1 MTQLGKLDRLA
12 IACLQQRAYGGR
24 AMPKPIATRQA
35 LMEAVARDVDSIC
48 VAVATDVGEAP
59 DVVRGDVELALRL
72 LATPEQ
78 ERPIVDKAAKLL
90 TRRGAD
96 AAVEGLPTERL
107 IDRYMSA
114 LPAIWDAARDL
125 GPTPDALN
133 EVGSWLLRAADL
145 AAMAIAEGYT
155 KADREIVARDATA
168 RRAFLEELLSS
179 VVVDDAAF
187 ARLRRLAV
195 RYGLNP
201 TGSYRLVAISPHHD
215 ARDDEAHDL
224 ADRLAGRIGAVSST
238 DLARAGGVRLP
249 QVLARQRRIV
259 VLARADWPGV
269 DRLRTALDKLAPGWT
284 AVTGPAVDG
293 VEDLSRS
300 LAQLIDTLRAADRM
314 GHLGWVESADDLAV
328 ERLLLLD
335 EGLLRAVVR
344 RELGALL
351 DVPRMGDE
359 LVETLRVFFEAGEN
373 MRETARR
380 MHLASRTVA
389 YRLERIEEVLGRPID
404 GQIRPRLSVAL
415 LAYRAIGGRAV
426 VDPGH
431 TIAVQ

>member
-1 MTQLGKLDRLA
+1 MIQVGKLDPGR
-12 IACLQQRAYGGR
+12 IAWLRQRAYRAR
-24 AMPKPIATRQA
+24 AMPKPLATRQA
-35 LMEAVARDVDSIC
+35 LMEAVASDADAIC
-48 VAVATDVGEAP
+48 AAVAADVGEEPA
-59 DVVRGDVELALRL
+59 VVRADVELSLRL

-78 ERPIVDKAAKLL
+78 ERPIVDKATKLL
-90 TRRGAD
+90 TRRGSE

-114 LPAIWDAARDL
+114 LPAIWDAAREL
-125 GPTPDALN
+125 NPTPDALN

-179 VVVDDAAF
+179 VVMDDAAS

-201 TGSYRLVAISPHHD
+201 GGSYRLVAISPHHD
-215 ARDDEAHDL
+215 AGDDEAHDL

-238 DLARAGGVRLP
+238 DRARPGGVRLP

-269 DRLRTALDKLAPGWT
+269 DRLRAALDKLTPGWT
-284 AVTGPAVDG
+284 AVTGPP
-293 VEDLSRS
+293 VEGIEGLSRS
-300 LAQLIDTLRAADRM
+300 IAQLIDTLRAADRM
-314 GHLGWVESADDLAV
+314 GHVGWVASADDLAV

-335 EGLLRAVVR
+335 EGLLRVVVR
-344 RELGALL
+344 RELGPLL
-351 DVPRMGDE
+351 DVPRMGEE

-373 MRETARR
+373 MREAARR

-389 YRLERIEEVLGRPID
+389 YRLARIEEVLGRPID
-404 GQIRPRLSVAL
+404 GEIRPRLSVAL
-415 LAYRAIGGRAV
+415 LAYRAIGARPAEAAAAT
-426 VDPGH
+426 D
-431 TIAVQ
+431 

>member
-1 MTQLGKLDRLA
+1 
-12 IACLQQRAYGGR
+12 
-24 AMPKPIATRQA
+24 
-35 LMEAVARDVDSIC
+35 MEAVARQVDAISA
-48 VAVATDVGEAP
+48 AVAADVGEEVAI
-59 DVVRGDVELALRL
+59 VRPDVELALGL

-78 ERPIVDKAAKLL
+78 ARPIIDKATKVL
-90 TRRGAD
+90 TRRGTE
-96 AAVEGLPTERL
+96 AAIEGLPTERL

-114 LPAIWDAARDL
+114 LPAIWDVARDL
-125 GPTPDALN
+125 NPTADALN

-145 AAMAIAEGYT
+145 AAMSIAEGYT
-155 KADREIVARDATA
+155 RADREIVARDATA

-179 VVVDDAAF
+179 ASMDDAAY

-201 TGSYRLVAISPHHD
+201 VGTYRLVAISPHHD
-215 ARDDEAHDL
+215 TRDDEAHDL
-224 ADRLAGRIGAVSST
+224 ADRLAGRIGAISST

-259 VLARADWPGV
+259 VLARGDWPGV
-269 DRLRTALDKLAPGWT
+269 DRLRAALDKLAPGWT
-284 AVTGPAVDG
+284 AVTGPPVEGVDA
-293 VEDLSRS
+293 LSRTLS
-300 LAQLIDTLRAADRM
+300 QLIDTLRAADRL
-314 GHLGWVESADDLAV
+314 GHLGWVENVDDLAV

-404 GQIRPRLSVAL
+404 GEIRPRLSVAL
-415 LAYRAIGGRAV
+415 LAYRATGGRAA
-426 VDPGH
+426 GA
-431 TIAVQ
+431 TAATL

>member
-1 MTQLGKLDRLA
+1 
-12 IACLQQRAYGGR
+12 
-24 AMPKPIATRQA
+24 MPKPIATRQV
-35 LMEAVARDVDSIC
+35 LMEAVAREADAIC
-48 VAVATDVGEAP
+48 AAVAADVGEPP
-59 DVVRGDVELALRL
+59 DVVRADVELALGL

-78 ERPIVDKAAKLL
+78 ERPVVDKAAKLL
-90 TRRGAD
+90 TKRGAE

-114 LPAIWDAARDL
+114 LPAIWDTARDL
-125 GPTPDALN
+125 NPTPDALN

-155 KADREIVARDATA
+155 TADREIVARDATA

-179 VVVDDAAF
+179 VVLDDAAY

-201 TGSYRLVAISPHHD
+201 GGSYRLVAISPRHD

-224 ADRLAGRIGAVSST
+224 ADRLASRIGAVSAT

-269 DRLRTALDKLAPGWT
+269 DRLRAALDKLTPGWT
-284 AVTGPAVDG
+284 AVTGPPVDG
-293 VEDLSRS
+293 VEGLSRS
-300 LAQLIDTLRAADRM
+300 LSQLIDTLRAADRM
-314 GHLGWVESADDLAV
+314 GHVGWVESADDLAV

-359 LVETLRVFFEAGEN
+359 LVETLRVFFQSGEN

-389 YRLERIEEVLGRPID
+389 YRLARIEAVLGRPID
-404 GQIRPRLSVAL
+404 GEIRPRLSVAL
-415 LAYRAIGGRAV
+415 LAYRAIGPRPADGGTSA
-426 VDPGH
+426 P
-431 TIAVQ
+431 A